1 MHIVNTVSKTV
12 PNLYERFGIQYL
24 SVHWT
29 EKEENV
35 RVESFRYS
43 IRKIMQ

>member
-1 MHIVNTVSKTV
+1 MTHIINTVSKTV

-35 RVESFRYS
+35 THIISVDLR
-43 IRKIMQ
+43 